1 MASEAQAAA
10 DTPLSVEA
18 AVGLLDATPITV
30 EPDDQDAPEPT
41 EDFAAEPTA
50 EDDPAPEEV
59 SGEDD
64 EVAQSED
71 PDAPAIPAPKSWD
84 AEQRAVFA
92 RLDRDAQE
100 IILAREQERDKA
112 VNRAQTEAA
121 EVRKKAQDEIQTVT
135 RVRAV
140 LDQILPQAAQSFQS
154 KWDQMTPDRWAL
166 WAREDPSAYT
176 AGRAQYDAEQAQL
189 TQLRAVSQQAERV
202 ARQAFVQ
209 GESERLKTLA
219 PSLADPKEGPARKTA
234 LVTYLVDQGIER
246 SLIADLD
253 ARTISIAHKAM
264 LWDQAQKSLAKKPA
278 PAPAR
283 PGLKPAAST
292 PARNPQR
299 EAAAVKNRFA
309 QTGSI
314 EDAVAWLN
322 ARG

>member
-18 AVGLLDATPITV
+18 AVGLLDATPKPA
-30 EPDDQDAPEPT
+30 EPEEQDAPEPT
-41 EDFAAEPTA
+41 AEFTAEPTA
-50 EDDPAPEEV
+50 EDDPAPEEA
-59 SGEDD
+59 SGEDED
-64 EVAQSED
+64 DAAPED
-71 PDAPAIPAPKSWD
+71 PETPAIPAPKSWD

-92 RLDRDAQE
+92 RLDREAQE
-100 IILAREQERDKA
+100 IILAREGERDKA

-121 EVRKKAQDEIQTVT
+121 EVRKKAQDEIQTVI

-140 LDQILPQAAQSFQS
+140 LNQILPQAAQSFQS
-154 KWDQMTPDRWAL
+154 KWDQMTPDRWVA

-189 TQLRAVSQQAERV
+189 TQLRTVSQQAERV
-202 ARQAFVQ
+202 ARQAFIRD
-209 GESERLKTLA
+209 ESERLKTLA
-219 PSLADPKEGPARKTA
+219 PALADPKDGPARKTA
-234 LVTYLVDQGIER
+234 LVTYLVDQGVDR
-246 SLIADLD
+246 SLISDLD

-264 LWDQAQKSLAKKPA
+264 LWDQAQKSLARKPA

-283 PGLKPAAST
+283 PALKPAAAT
-292 PARNPQR
+292 QVRTPQR

-314 EDAVAWLN
+314 DDAVAWLN